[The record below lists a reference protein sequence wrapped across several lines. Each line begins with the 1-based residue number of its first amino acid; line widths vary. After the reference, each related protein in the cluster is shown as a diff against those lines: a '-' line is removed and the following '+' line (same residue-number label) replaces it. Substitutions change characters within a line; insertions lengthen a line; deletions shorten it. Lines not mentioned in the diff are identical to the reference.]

1 MNSEIIDILNGISSA
16 TKELN
21 IKELPTQGKFYPIDF
36 TLHIRKASFDDI
48 MLYNFNYVK
57 DDLGVILKET
67 KRIIRKNIILGDK
80 YKYEDLKS
88 NDLLYIFFEI
98 VRFTMNRDIT
108 ISHMDILTNIVKI
121 PFCSANFNYFNYDS
135 LKCEYNETTRE
146 FTKNGYR
153 FSLPSVGAENCLVD
167 YICNLDERGEET
179 DVNYDFLFFLGNKN
193 YLSYDEMDNLVTIF
207 NEDLDDTEK
216 EKIADIIRLIYPA
229 IDYTLKWN
237 NKIIGLDMK
246 IDFEKLFI

>member
-80 YKYEDLKS
+80 YKYEDFLVSLLPKLKES
-88 NDLLYIFFEI
+88 GKKESGNFKSLYY
-98 VRFTMNRDIT
+98 
-108 ISHMDILTNIVKI
+108 SHI
-121 PFCSANFNYFNYDS
+121 
-135 LKCEYNETTRE
+135 
-146 FTKNGYR
+146 
-153 FSLPSVGAENCLVD
+153 
-167 YICNLDERGEET
+167 
-179 DVNYDFLFFLGNKN
+179 
-193 YLSYDEMDNLVTIF
+193 
-207 NEDLDDTEK
+207 
-216 EKIADIIRLIYPA
+216 
-229 IDYTLKWN
+229 
-237 NKIIGLDMK
+237 
-246 IDFEKLFI
+246 

>member
-1 MNSEIIDILNGISSA
+1 MNSGIIDILDGISSA

-21 IKELPTQGKFYPIDF
+21 IKELPTQGVFYPVDF

-98 VRFTMNRDIT
+98 VRFTMNRDINV
-108 ISHMDILTNIVKI
+108 SYVDIFGNTVQI
-121 PFCSANFNYFNYDS
+121 PFCSVNFNYFNYDS
-135 LKCEYNETTRE
+135 LKCEYNDVTRE
-146 FTKNGYR
+146 FIKDGYK
-153 FSLPSVGAENCLVD
+153 FSLPSVGVENCLVE
-167 YICNLDERGEET
+167 YIFNLDERGEET

-193 YLSYDEMDNLVTIF
+193 YLSDSEMDNLVTIF

-216 EKIADIIRLIYPA
+216 EKISNIIKLIYPA
-229 IDYTLKWN
+229 IGYTLKWS

>member
-1 MNSEIIDILNGISSA
+1 MNSGIIDILNGISSA

-21 IKELPTQGKFYPIDF
+21 IKELPTQGVFYPADF
-36 TLHIRKASFDDI
+36 TLNIRKASFDDI
-48 MLYNFNYVK
+48 MLYNFNYIK

-98 VRFTMNRDIT
+98 VKFTMSRDIT
-108 ISHMDILTNIVKI
+108 VSYVDIFGNTVQI

-135 LKCEYNETTRE
+135 LKCEYNDVTRE
-146 FTKNGYR
+146 FIKDGYR
-153 FSLPSVGAENCLVD
+153 FSLPSVGVENCLVE
-167 YICNLDERGEET
+167 YICALDDRGEYT

-207 NEDLDDTEK
+207 NEDLDDIEK
-216 EKIADIIRLIYPA
+216 EKISNIIKLIYPA
-229 IDYTLKWN
+229 IGYTLKWN
-237 NKIIGLDMK
+237 NKIVGLDMK